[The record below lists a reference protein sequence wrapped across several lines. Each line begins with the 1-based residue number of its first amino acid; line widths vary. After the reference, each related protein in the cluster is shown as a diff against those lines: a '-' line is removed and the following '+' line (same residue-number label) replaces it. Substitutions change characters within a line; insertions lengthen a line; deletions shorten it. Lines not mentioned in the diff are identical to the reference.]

1 MENTHASSNSNALNQ
16 PNWKTKL
23 TTFFVQSK
31 RVWMILRKPTGEEF
45 KAVAKVSALGIL
57 AIGLVGFIISDII
70 KLIS

>member
-1 MENTHASSNSNALNQ
+1 MDNNINE

-23 TTFFVQSK
+23 GSFLVQTR
-31 RVWMILRKPTGEEF
+31 RVWLVLRKPTGEEF

-70 KLIS
+70 KFLS